1 MERRITRTADS
12 FFLSFFFCFFFSFFR
27 FFVFSFSSQVLLAEC
42 FLLRLFHSNVLVD
55 GARSISRY
63 GFSKLVNSLQR
74 VRKDRIVRVE
84 RTTIAQRK
92 SALLI
97 SVGVPR
103 ASEAEKKGGWL
114 WRIYVYRRVYV
125 YIYLDTRV
133 VLVRTYIRKRRC
145 GPNSMKTFSSPFF
158 SSPRVRSTG
167 EDYFSSRCDESIY
180 TIFRL

>member
-1 MERRITRTADS
+1 MLDKWNVGLHALPT
-12 FFLSFFFCFFFSFFR
+12 LSFFFLFLFFFPRS
-27 FFVFSFSSQVLLAEC
+27 FVFSFSSQVLLAEC

-55 GARSISRY
+55 GARCISRY

-103 ASEAEKKGGWL
+103 IRSGKERGMFVKDI
-114 WRIYVYRRVYV
+114 RIYTRVYV
-125 YIYLDTRV
+125 LCT
-133 VLVRTYIRKRRC
+133 
-145 GPNSMKTFSSPFF
+145 
-158 SSPRVRSTG
+158 
-167 EDYFSSRCDESIY
+167 
-180 TIFRL
+180 